1 MCASIPKNETF
12 RNMKFK
18 ILIFL
23 FTLTFSL
30 SGNAQIKYG
39 SNNGK
44 YLTIKGVK
52 IYYEEY
58 GKGVPL
64 LLIHGGFGSI
74 TDFEKVIPILSNK
87 YKVII
92 PDTPGLGRS
101 EYSSSP
107 LSYKLM
113 AEYNSEIID
122 KLKLDSLYVIGWS
135 DGAIT
140 GLILA
145 KNRTDKVKKLIIS
158 GANYKI
164 EGFKNIEEAKN
175 WTDTDWVE
183 KNWPNWIKNY
193 QKLSPSKDWKRYVTE
208 AKQMWFEE
216 QYFPKSDL
224 ESLKTPTLVVYGDND
239 MYTLEHG
246 IEIHNAIKGSQFC
259 VIPNCSHEVFGDKP
273 EIISQ
278 ISIDFLNGR

>member
-1 MCASIPKNETF
+1 M
-12 RNMKFK
+12 RFK
-18 ILIFL
+18 ILF
-23 FTLTFSL
+23 FTLVFSL

-44 YLTIKGVK
+44 YLTIKGTK

-58 GKGVPL
+58 GEGTPL

-74 TDFEKVIPILSNK
+74 IDFENVIPILSEK

-92 PDTPGLGRS
+92 SDAPGLGRS
-101 EYSSSP
+101 EYSNSP
-107 LSYKLM
+107 LSYKLL
-113 AEYNSEIID
+113 ADYNSEIID

-145 KNRTDKVKKLIIS
+145 KNRPDKVKKLIIS

-175 WTDTDWVE
+175 WTDTNWIE
-183 KNWPNWIKNY
+183 KNWSHWIKYY
-193 QKLSPSKDWKRYVTE
+193 QKLSSKDWKRYVNE
-208 AKQMWFEE
+208 ARNMWFQE

-224 ESLKTPTLVVYGDND
+224 EAIKIPTLVVYGDND

-246 IEIHNAIKGSQFC
+246 IEIHNAIKNSQFC
-259 VIPNCSHEVFGDKP
+259 VIPNCSHEVFGDKA
-273 EIISQ
+273 EIINR
-278 ISIDFLNGR
+278 ISIDFFKGK

>member
-1 MCASIPKNETF
+1 M
-12 RNMKFK
+12 RFK
-18 ILIFL
+18 ILL
-23 FTLTFSL
+23 FTLAFSL
-30 SGNAQIKYG
+30 SGIAQIKYG
-39 SNNGK
+39 SNNGN
-44 YLTIKGVK
+44 YLTIKGTK

-58 GKGVPL
+58 GKGSPL

-74 TDFEKVIPILSNK
+74 IDFEKVIPILSKK
-87 YKVII
+87 YRVII
-92 PDTPGLGRS
+92 SDAPGLGRS
-101 EYSSSP
+101 QYSDSP
-107 LSYKLM
+107 LSYQLL

-122 KLKLDSLYVIGWS
+122 KLKLDSLYVVGWS

-145 KNRTDKVKKLIIS
+145 KSRPDKVKKLIIS

-175 WTDTDWVE
+175 WTAI
-183 KNWPNWIKNY
+183 NWIEKHWPHWIKYY
-193 QKLSPSKDWKRYVTE
+193 QKLSTKEWKRYVNET
-208 AKQMWFEE
+208 KQMWFQD
-216 QYFPKSDL
+216 QYFPKTDL
-224 ESLKTPTLVVYGDND
+224 EAIKIPTLVVYGDND

-246 IEIHNAIKGSQFC
+246 IEIHDAIKNSQFC

-278 ISIDFLNGR
+278 ISIDFLKDK

>member
-1 MCASIPKNETF
+1 
-12 RNMKFK
+12 MKFK

>member
-1 MCASIPKNETF
+1 M
-12 RNMKFK
+12 RFK
-18 ILIFL
+18 ILL
-23 FTLTFSL
+23 FTLIFSL
-30 SGNAQIKYG
+30 GVNAQIKYG

-44 YLTIKGVK
+44 YLTIKGTK

-58 GKGVPL
+58 GEGTPL

-74 TDFEKVIPILSNK
+74 IDFENVIPILSEK

-92 PDTPGLGRS
+92 SDAPGLGRS
-101 EYSSSP
+101 EYSDTP
-107 LSYKLM
+107 LSYKLL

-122 KLKLDSLYVIGWS
+122 KLNLDSLYVIGWS

-145 KNRTDKVKKLIIS
+145 KNRPDKVKKLIIS

-175 WTDTDWVE
+175 WTDTNWIE
-183 KNWPNWIKNY
+183 KNWPHWIKYY
-193 QKLSPSKDWKRYVTE
+193 QKLSSKDWKRYVTE
-208 AKQMWFEE
+208 ARQMWFQE
-216 QYFPKSDL
+216 QYFPKTDL
-224 ESLKTPTLVVYGDND
+224 EAIKMPTLVVYGDND

-246 IEIHNAIKGSQFC
+246 IEIHKAIKNSQFC

-273 EIISQ
+273 EIISR
-278 ISIDFLNGR
+278 ISIDFLKGK

>member
-1 MCASIPKNETF
+1 M
-12 RNMKFK
+12 RFK
-18 ILIFL
+18 ILL
-23 FTLTFSL
+23 FTLVFSL

-44 YLTIKGVK
+44 YLTIKGTI

-58 GKGVPL
+58 GVGTPL
-64 LLIHGGFGSI
+64 VLIHGGFGSI
-74 TDFEKVIPILSNK
+74 IDFENVIPILSKK

-92 PDTPGLGRS
+92 SDAPGLGRS
-101 EYSSSP
+101 EYSNTP
-107 LSYKLM
+107 LSYKLL

-145 KNRTDKVKKLIIS
+145 KNRPDKVKKLIIS
-158 GANYKI
+158 GANYKM

-175 WTDTDWVE
+175 WTDTNWIE
-183 KNWPNWIKNY
+183 KNWPHWIKYY
-193 QKLSPSKDWKRYVTE
+193 QKLSSKDWKRYVAE
-208 AKQMWFEE
+208 AKQMWFQE
-216 QYFPKSDL
+216 QYFPKTDL
-224 ESLKTPTLVVYGDND
+224 EAIKIPTLVVYGDND

-246 IEIHNAIKGSQFC
+246 IEIHNAIKNSQFC

-273 EIISQ
+273 DIISQ
-278 ISIDFLNGR
+278 ISIDFLIGK

>member
-1 MCASIPKNETF
+1 M
-12 RNMKFK
+12 RFK
-18 ILIFL
+18 ILF
-23 FTLTFSL
+23 FTLVFSL
-30 SGNAQIKYG
+30 SGIAQIKYG

-44 YLTIKGVK
+44 YLTIKGTK

-58 GKGVPL
+58 GEGIPL

-74 TDFEKVIPILSNK
+74 IDFENVIPILSKK

-92 PDTPGLGRS
+92 SDAPGLGRS
-101 EYSSSP
+101 EYSDTP
-107 LSYKLM
+107 LSYQLL

-122 KLKLDSLYVIGWS
+122 KLKLESLYVIGWS

-145 KNRTDKVKKLIIS
+145 KNRPEKVKKLIIS

-175 WTDTDWVE
+175 WTDTNWIE
-183 KNWPNWIKNY
+183 KNWPHWIKYY
-193 QKLSPSKDWKRYVTE
+193 QKLSSKDWKRYVNE
-208 AKQMWFEE
+208 ARQMWFQE
-216 QYFPKSDL
+216 QYFPKTDL
-224 ESLKTPTLVVYGDND
+224 EAIKTPTLVVYGDND

-246 IEIHNAIKGSQFC
+246 IEIHNAIKNSQFC
-259 VIPNCSHEVFGDKP
+259 VIPNCSHEVFGEKP
-273 EIISQ
+273 EIISR
-278 ISIDFLNGR
+278 ISIDFFKGE